1 MSLAIVIILAIA
13 AAIAYYYLF
22 GPGKAS
28 GDSGAAEPKG
38 LKTTDPLADSDGLR
52 ILSQLRDLKTA
63 EPLVESKDE
72 GKFKL
77 RGLKTAEPVA
87 EPAVKTKTLQ
97 SSQLKTA
104 EALREDDQER
114 RSFGFKTAE
123 PMPDAEKENLLM
135 AQRLRTIRMATG
147 TRGEDDHH
155 ELKTARALAD
165 EGTFQL
171 SEPKTARALADD
183 GVQGNELQSN
193 GQKFGETVFDTKRS
207 ATEGAQTATLPSNQ
221 NGSSMSIP
229 ETNDLGVAGTQ
240 ESAEPEL
247 PKGEQVAQESGSGHK
262 RKRKKRK
269 SKKSRSSHTRKHRKH
284 RKSKKK
290 RSKPEDMVYE

>member
-38 LKTTDPLADSDGLR
+38 LKTTDPLADSDGLVTINFNAYANEMTTLRKRGEVDSPSASSLRDSEVGISWGGR

-87 EPAVKTKTLQ
+87 EPAVK
-97 SSQLKTA
+97 
-104 EALREDDQER
+104 
-114 RSFGFKTAE
+114 
-123 PMPDAEKENLLM
+123 
-135 AQRLRTIRMATG
+135 
-147 TRGEDDHH
+147 DDHH

-193 GQKFGETVFDTKRS
+193 GQKFGETVFDTRRS

-247 PKGEQVAQESGSGHK
+247 PKGLAL
-262 RKRKKRK
+262 
-269 SKKSRSSHTRKHRKH
+269 T
-284 RKSKKK
+284 
-290 RSKPEDMVYE
+290 YLCF